1 MHFIKTLT
9 PACLLL
15 AALSVGVGRA
25 GDIKGKVTAQ
35 GIKSPENIAVYVD
48 AIPGKAFPAPAE
60 HAVMDQRKLT
70 FIPHVL
76 VVLKGTT
83 VDFLNSDAVGHNVYW
98 PSISGNKKLAH
109 NMGTWPQGEKKSFT
123 FNDLGVAP
131 LLCNV
136 HSEMSGYVVV
146 VPTPYFAVTCKDGS
160 LRDQERSGRP
170 LHVEDLERRGQAHH
184 GPGGCCGRSGDRGF
198 DRSQVAACP
207 AGTGE
212 ETDESAQ
219 QTRGP
224 GLAGIKFPLHAG
236 LSGPHAGGAVCG
248 SDRRRA
254 ATRKPTATRALPTR
268 WLPSAGGFAAIP
280 AKLPAAEESST
291 RPSASAR

>member
-15 AALSVGVGRA
+15 TTLSVGVVYA

-35 GIKSPENIAVYVD
+35 GMKSPENIAVYID
-48 AIPGKAFPAPAE
+48 AIPGKTFPAPSE
-60 HAVMDQRKLT
+60 HAVMDQRRLT

-98 PSISGNKKLAH
+98 PSINRDKKLAH

-123 FNDLGVAP
+123 FNDLGTAP

-146 VPTPYFAVTCKDGS
+146 VPTPYYAVSSKDGS
-160 LRDQERSGRP
+160 YEIKDVP
-170 LHVEDLERRGQAHH
+170 
-184 GPGGCCGRSGDRGF
+184 PGHYTVTTWSEEGKPSTATVD
-198 DRSQVAACP
+198 VAA
-207 AGTGE
+207 G
-212 ETDESAQ
+212 
-219 QTRGP
+219 
-224 GLAGIKFPLHAG
+224 
-236 LSGPHAGGAVCG
+236 
-248 SDRRRA
+248 
-254 ATRKPTATRALPTR
+254 TATVDLTVH
-268 WLPSAGGFAAIP
+268 
-280 AKLPAAEESST
+280 K
-291 RPSASAR
+291 